1 MQPINT
7 GVFGQKGVTPVT
19 SLIVKCLGCYKPVTW
34 VLHFAAFL
42 CPDGFDQFFGFAG
55 QRAVERLKAEG

>member
-1 MQPINT
+1 
-7 GVFGQKGVTPVT
+7 
-19 SLIVKCLGCYKPVTW
+19 